1 MSQCKK
7 CERTL
12 LEGETDYCPACAS
25 NKSHK
30 IKKIIEIAMPMV
42 LTAGGIAFKLLKKK

>member
-12 LEGETDYCPACAS
+12 LESEADYCPACAS

-30 IKKIIEIAMPMV
+30 IKKIIKIAVPIV
-42 LTAGGIAFKLLKKK
+42 LTAGRVAFKLLKKK